1 MIAGL
6 YHCFSLRRTKVN
18 AKYFSTTEHQHKTF
32 CSNRVYSVYNTDVI
46 PTHPSREP
54 RLQSKRSLSYRG
66 CVYKSPESCLLC
78 AENAMFVGWMIVV
91 PVSQPR
97 CNSFFH
103 PGQGCCGVCCSG
115 SVAASNSRAELQTSQ
130 SEFIAGGGMCACAIV
145 VRRRCFSYRLVS
157 RCPVSVVINVPTSY

>member
-1 MIAGL
+1 MQ
-6 YHCFSLRRTKVN
+6 
-18 AKYFSTTEHQHKTF
+18 STF
-32 CSNRVYSVYNTDVI
+32 
-46 PTHPSREP
+46 
-54 RLQSKRSLSYRG
+54 RLQNISTERFAQTGCILYTIQMSYQLILAVSRDYKARGVLSYRG

-78 AENAMFVGWMIVV
+78 VENAMFVGWMIVV

-97 CNSFFH
+97 CNSFSH

-130 SEFIAGGGMCACAIV
+130 SEFIAGGRMCACAIV

-157 RCPVSVVINVPTSY
+157 RCPASVVINVPTSY